1 MGQLVACC
9 GSGWTHEPAVCLPWF
24 KWLSAGWDVPVH
36 VPGWPADGSLGDM
49 LFFHSY
55 KNPGLVLDIVQVS
68 ECSMPQPGQLS
79 LR

>member
-1 MGQLVACC
+1 
-9 GSGWTHEPAVCLPWF
+9 
-24 KWLSAGWDVPVH
+24 
-36 VPGWPADGSLGDM
+36 M